1 MTSRDARRLAM
12 LAHRVGRIQS
22 ITAAAFAELQ
32 EILAR
37 NAVALI
43 GPGPL
48 PNLLGSDAHDS
59 ASLFLRPVV
68 DAGAMTVTWR
78 GRSCSLRNK
87 VLFNLLDRLA
97 RRPGHLVHYDRLL
110 RDAWEGQTRA
120 DETIRNAVYRLKVRL
135 RDADMADLAAAIQSS
150 GRRCGLMLDF
160 PSGLDDPPPQI
171 QRRSNEDLPR
181 DQTGSHDNPPAPA
194 RRSTVARSRE
204 KESQPESEGHR

>member
-1 MTSRDARRLAM
+1 MTTQDARRLAT
-12 LAHRVGRIQS
+12 LAQRVGRIQS
-22 ITAAAFAELQ
+22 ITAAAFAELR

-37 NAVALI
+37 SAGASV

-48 PNLLGSDAHDS
+48 PNLLGSDADDS

-97 RRPGHLVHYDRLL
+97 RRPGHFVHYDRLL
-110 RDAWEGQTRA
+110 RDAWEGQTRT

-135 RDADMADLAAAIQSS
+135 RDADMTDLAAAIQSS
-150 GRRCGLMLDF
+150 GRRCGLMLE
-160 PSGLDDPPPQI
+160 PLGGLDDRPPQI
-171 QRRSNEDLPR
+171 QRRSNADLPR
-181 DQTGSHDNPPAPA
+181 DQTGSRDNPP
-194 RRSTVARSRE
+194 RSGTPLHRGAVAGERSPTR
-204 KESQPESEGHR
+204 K